1 MLKYVTIPNFFSLL
15 QNLFYI
21 LAGGIGFKI
30 SSEFQVF
37 ELKLHTASTSYWL
50 KRKF

>member
-1 MLKYVTIPNFFSLL
+1 MLKYVTIPDVFSLL
-15 QNLFYI
+15 QNLFHI

-30 SSEFQVF
+30 NSEFQVF
-37 ELKLHTASTSYWL
+37 ELKLHTSSTSYWL

>member
-1 MLKYVTIPNFFSLL
+1 MLKCVTIPNIFFS
-15 QNLFYI
+15 FTKFHI

-30 SSEFQVF
+30 NSEFQVF
-37 ELKLHTASTSYWL
+37 ELKLHAFSTSYWL